1 LINRDRF
8 PDALRGFALIGIVI
22 VNAPFLSV
30 NTVLGLGGADVSN
43 SWDLVPVFLIT
54 TLALGKFYLLFSF
67 LFGYSA
73 AYILKSDKANVGRF
87 LARAVVLIVFG
98 VLHAIFFWHGDI
110 LFMYGV
116 LAILLLALYFRR
128 EKAVRRTVKVIYIA
142 NAVTLSLLALLLFV
156 GEMLGEDL
164 GETVTSSSLDSSLVA
179 GSFLDNAGARFD
191 LWFNGLPGSFALQA
205 PFAFAAFL
213 VGVLAARKR
222 FLADGAEAITMK
234 KLAVWGFAI
243 GLPLQLIAAWFSL
256 VNQQSIN
263 YSVGAEL
270 GWFTVTFVSAP
281 VLSAGYIGVLWLL
294 MQRYKGGFGLLSAAG
309 RHSLSV
315 YVGQSVILAFFF
327 SAWGLGLFG
336 TLSLTLVT
344 LVAFG
349 AWLLLAGLALLNSR
363 YFSSGPLEWV
373 LKKTTVPFRAK
384 L

>member
-1 LINRDRF
+1 LTNRDRF
-8 PDALRGFALIGIVI
+8 PDALRGFALIGIVL

-30 NTVLGLGGADVSN
+30 NTVLGLGGADLSN
-43 SWDLVPVFLIT
+43 NWNLVPVVLIT
-54 TLALGKFYLLFSF
+54 GLALGKFYLLFSF

-73 AYILKSDKANVGRF
+73 AYILKGDKANVMRF
-87 LARAVVLIVFG
+87 LARAVVLIFFG
-98 VLHAIFFWHGDI
+98 ILHAVFLWHGDI
-110 LFMYGV
+110 LFMYGI
-116 LAILLLALYFRR
+116 LAILLLALYYRR
-128 EKAVRRTVKVIYIA
+128 EKAIRLTVKVIYIA
-142 NAVTLSLLALLLFV
+142 NAALLSLLALLLFA

-191 LWFNGLPGSFALQA
+191 LWFTGLPGSFALQA

-213 VGVLAARKR
+213 VGVLAARKQ
-222 FLADGAEAITMK
+222 FLTDGANAVTMK

-256 VNQQSIN
+256 VNQQSVN

-294 MQRYKGGFGLLSAAG
+294 MQRYKRGFGLLTAAG

-315 YVGQSVILAFFF
+315 YIGQSVILAFFF

-336 TLSLTLVT
+336 TLNLTLVT
-344 LVAFG
+344 LIALG
-349 AWLLLAGLALLNSR
+349 AWLVLAGLALLNSR

-373 LKKTTVPFRAK
+373 LKKTTEPFRAK
-384 L
+384 A

>member
-1 LINRDRF
+1 MTTRDGF
-8 PDALRGFALIGIVI
+8 PDALRGFALIGIVL
-22 VNAPFLSV
+22 VNAPFFSV

-43 SWDLVPVFLIT
+43 GWNSVPVFFIT
-54 TLALGKFYLLFSF
+54 SLALGKFYLLFSF

-73 AYILKSDKANVGRF
+73 AYILKSDKANVRRF
-87 LARAVVLIVFG
+87 LARAVVLIFFG
-98 VLHAIFFWHGDI
+98 VLHAVFLWHGDI
-110 LFMYGV
+110 LFMYGI
-116 LAILLLALYFRR
+116 LAILLLALYYRR
-128 EKAVRRTVKVIYIA
+128 EKAIRLTVKVVYII
-142 NAVTLSLLALLLFV
+142 NAALLSLLSLLLFA
-156 GEMLGEDL
+156 GEMLDEDL
-164 GETVTSSSLDSSLVA
+164 GETATSSSLDSSLAV
-179 GSFLDNAGARFD
+179 GSFLDNAGARSD
-191 LWFNGLPGSFALQA
+191 LWLTGLPGSFALQA
-205 PFAFAAFL
+205 PFAFAALL

-222 FLADGAEAITMK
+222 FLADGANAVTMR
-234 KLAVWGFAI
+234 KLAIWGFAI

-256 VNQQSIN
+256 VNQQSVN
-263 YSVGAEL
+263 YSVGVEL

-294 MQRYKGGFGLLSAAG
+294 MQRYKRGFGLLAAAG

-336 TLSLTLVT
+336 TLNLTLVT

>member
-73 AYILKSDKANVGRF
+73 VYILKSDRANAKRF
-87 LARAVVLIVFG
+87 LARAVVLIFFG
-98 VLHAIFFWHGDI
+98 VMHAIFFWHGDI
-110 LFMYGV
+110 LFIYGI

-128 EKAVRRTVKVIYIA
+128 EKAVRLTVKVIYIA
-142 NAVTLSLLALLLFV
+142 NAALLSLLALLLFV

-164 GETVTSSSLDSSLVA
+164 GETVTSSSLDSSLA
-179 GSFLDNAGARFD
+179 SGSFLDNAGARFD
-191 LWFNGLPGSFALQA
+191 LWFNGLPASFALQA

-213 VGVLAARKR
+213 VGVLAARKQ
-222 FLADGAEAITMK
+222 FLADEAEAITMK

-256 VNQQSIN
+256 VNQRSIN
-263 YSVGAEL
+263 YSVGVEL
-270 GWFTVTFVSAP
+270 GWFTLTFVSAP
-281 VLSAGYIGVLWLL
+281 ILSAGYIGVLWLL
-294 MQRYKGGFGLLSAAG
+294 MQRYKRGFGLLSAAG

-315 YVGQSVILAFFF
+315 YVGQSIILAFIF
-327 SAWGLGLFG
+327 SAWGLGLFEM
-336 TLSLTLVT
+336 LNLTVVT
-344 LVAFG
+344 MIAFG
-349 AWLLLAGLALLNSR
+349 TWLVLAGLALLNSR

-373 LKKTTVPFRAK
+373 LKKTTEPFRKKA
-384 L
+384 

>member
-1 LINRDRF
+1 LTKRDSF
-8 PDALRGFALIGIVI
+8 PDALRGFALIGIVL
-22 VNAPFLSV
+22 VNAPYLAI

-43 SWDLVPVFLIT
+43 VWNSVPVFFIT
-54 TLALGKFYLLFSF
+54 SLALGKFYLLFSF

-73 AYILKSDKANVGRF
+73 AYILKSDKANMKRW
-87 LARAVVLIVFG
+87 LARALLLIFFG
-98 VLHAIFFWHGDI
+98 ALHAVFLWHGDI
-110 LFMYGV
+110 LFMYGL
-116 LAILLLALYFRR
+116 LAIPLVALYFRC
-128 EKAVRRTVKVIYIA
+128 EKTIRRWVKIIYIA
-142 NAVTLSLLALLLFV
+142 NAAVLSLLALLLFA

-164 GETVTSSSLDSSLVA
+164 GETVISSSLDSSLVA

-191 LWFNGLPGSFALQA
+191 LWFTGLPGSFALQA

-222 FLADGAEAITMK
+222 FLGDGADAVTMK

-256 VNQQSIN
+256 VNQQSVN

-281 VLSAGYIGVLWLL
+281 VLSAGYLGALWLL
-294 MQRYKGGFGLLSAAG
+294 MQRYKRGFGLLAAAG
-309 RHSLSV
+309 RHSLTV
-315 YVGQSVILAFFF
+315 YIGQSVILVFVF

-336 TLSLTLVT
+336 TLNLTWIT
-344 LVAFG
+344 LIAFG
-349 AWLLLAGLALLNSR
+349 TWLLLAGLAVLNSR

-373 LKKTTVPFRAK
+373 LKKTTEPFRAK
-384 L
+384 A

>member
-1 LINRDRF
+1 MTKRDSF
-8 PDALRGFALIGIVI
+8 PDALRGFALIGIVL
-22 VNAPFLSV
+22 VNAPYLAI

-43 SWDLVPVFLIT
+43 VWNSVPVFFIT
-54 TLALGKFYLLFSF
+54 SLALGKFYLLFSF

-73 AYILKSDKANVGRF
+73 AYILKSDKANMKRW
-87 LARAVVLIVFG
+87 LARALLLIFFG
-98 VLHAIFFWHGDI
+98 ALHAVFLWHGDI
-110 LFMYGV
+110 LFMYGL
-116 LAILLLALYFRR
+116 LAIPLVALYFRC
-128 EKAVRRTVKVIYIA
+128 EKTIRRWVKIIYIA
-142 NAVTLSLLALLLFV
+142 NAAVLSLLALLLFA

-164 GETVTSSSLDSSLVA
+164 GETVISSSLDSSLVA

-191 LWFNGLPGSFALQA
+191 LWFTGLPGSFALQA

-222 FLADGAEAITMK
+222 FLGDGADAVTMK

-256 VNQQSIN
+256 VNQQSVN

-281 VLSAGYIGVLWLL
+281 VLSAGYLGALWLL
-294 MQRYKGGFGLLSAAG
+294 MQRYKRGFGLLAAAG
-309 RHSLSV
+309 RHSLTV
-315 YVGQSVILAFFF
+315 YIGQSVILVFVF

-336 TLSLTLVT
+336 TLNLTLIT
-344 LVAFG
+344 LIAFG
-349 AWLLLAGLALLNSR
+349 TWLLLAGLAVLNSR

-373 LKKTTVPFRAK
+373 LKKTTEPFRAK
-384 L
+384 A

>member
-1 LINRDRF
+1 MTKRDSF
-8 PDALRGFALIGIVI
+8 PDALRGFALIGIVL
-22 VNAPFLSV
+22 VNAPYLAI

-43 SWDLVPVFLIT
+43 VWNSVPVFFIT
-54 TLALGKFYLLFSF
+54 SLALGKFYLLFSF

-73 AYILKSDKANVGRF
+73 AYILKSDKANMKRW
-87 LARAVVLIVFG
+87 LARALLLIFFG
-98 VLHAIFFWHGDI
+98 ALHAVFLWHGDI
-110 LFMYGV
+110 LFMYGL
-116 LAILLLALYFRR
+116 LAIPLVALYFRC
-128 EKAVRRTVKVIYIA
+128 EKTIRRWVKIIYIA
-142 NAVTLSLLALLLFV
+142 NAAVLSLLALLLFA

-164 GETVTSSSLDSSLVA
+164 GETVISSSLDSSLVA

-191 LWFNGLPGSFALQA
+191 LWFTGLPGSFALQA

-222 FLADGAEAITMK
+222 FLGDGADAVTMK

-256 VNQQSIN
+256 VNQQSVN

-281 VLSAGYIGVLWLL
+281 VLSAGYLGALWLL
-294 MQRYKGGFGLLSAAG
+294 MQRYKRGFGLLAAAG
-309 RHSLSV
+309 RHSLTV
-315 YVGQSVILAFFF
+315 YIGQSVILVFVF

-336 TLSLTLVT
+336 TLNLTWIT
-344 LVAFG
+344 LIAFG
-349 AWLLLAGLALLNSR
+349 TWLLLAGLAVLNSR

-373 LKKTTVPFRAK
+373 LKKTTEPFRAK
-384 L
+384 A

>member
-1 LINRDRF
+1 MTKRDSF
-8 PDALRGFALIGIVI
+8 PDALRGFALIGIVL

-43 SWDLVPVFLIT
+43 VWNSVPVFLIT
-54 TLALGKFYLLFSF
+54 SLALGKFYLLFSF

-73 AYILKSDKANVGRF
+73 AYILKGDKANARRF
-87 LARAVVLIVFG
+87 LARAVVLILFG
-98 VLHAIFFWHGDI
+98 VLHAIFLWHGDI

-116 LAILLLALYFRR
+116 LAILLLALYYRR
-128 EKAVRRTVKVIYIA
+128 ESAIRRTVKVIYIA
-142 NAVTLSLLALLLFV
+142 NAALLSLLALLLFA
-156 GEMLGEDL
+156 GEMLVEDL
-164 GETVTSSSLDSSLVA
+164 GETVTSSSLDSSLAA
-179 GSFLDNAGARFD
+179 GSFLDNASARFD
-191 LWFNGLPGSFALQA
+191 LWFSGLPGSFALQA

-222 FLADGAEAITMK
+222 FLADGADAVIMK

-243 GLPLQLIAAWFSL
+243 GLPLQLIAAWFSV
-256 VNQQSIN
+256 VNQQSVN

-294 MQRYKGGFGLLSAAG
+294 MQRYKRGFGLLVAAG

-315 YVGQSVILAFFF
+315 YIGQSVILAFSF

-336 TLSLTLVT
+336 VLNLTLVT
-344 LVAFG
+344 LIAFG
-349 AWLLLAGLALLNSR
+349 AWLVLAGLALLNSR
-363 YFSSGPLEWV
+363 HFSSGPLEWI
-373 LKKTTVPFRAK
+373 LKKATEPFRAK
-384 L
+384 A